1 MAYREVRRMDID
13 QIIRRWLAGEK
24 IRAIARSTGADRN
37 TVRRIVRFAEKEGI
51 GRETPWPDEG
61 KLQVI
66 RQRMGRPGTAVASS
80 EPEQRLKPRTEQ
92 IRAWLDKDHL
102 LLSKVHE
109 LLGREGLAVSYS
121 SLYRFARKW
130 CDFGTASAIT
140 VRRAE
145 SLPGE
150 MAEVDFGRLGPLQE
164 LGSRQP
170 RMVHGFILTLG
181 YSRLSC
187 VIPVFK
193 QDLPT
198 VIDCFERIWLFLG
211 GCPRRVVLDG
221 MKACIDRADPY
232 TPRFNRTFLE
242 YANYRGF
249 LPDPARPRH
258 PQDKPLVENSVA
270 YVRERFFKGETF
282 IDLDDVARR
291 ALVWCREV
299 AGRRIHGTTRRVP
312 LEVFEAEEKPQ
323 LIPMVGERFDTPTW
337 AQCKVHPDH
346 HVRFAQALY
355 SVPTRWIG
363 CQVDVRGDR
372 SLVRIYLHGE
382 LIKTHE
388 RKLPGQRSTDYAD
401 YPDGRAPY
409 ALRWPNYYCKRA
421 RELGAAAGD
430 FTDKLLSGEF
440 PWSRLRQAQKLLG
453 LAERYGAARL
463 DAACRRALDFDLL
476 DVHRLK
482 RILEQGLESQTE
494 PQPIVGKQ
502 AVLELKFLRPAE
514 HFVSDKGGPDADPA

>member
-1 MAYREVRRMDID
+1 MAYREVRMVDID
-13 QIIRRWLAGEK
+13 QVVRRWRAGEG
-24 IRAIARSTGADRN
+24 IRAIARLTGSDRN
-37 TVRRIVRFAEKEGI
+37 TVRRIVRLAEEAGVR
-51 GRETPWPDEG
+51 GDTPWPAED
-61 KLQVI
+61 KLQAI
-66 RQRMGRPGTAVASS
+66 RQRMGRPGTTVAVGEA
-80 EPEQRLKPRTEQ
+80 EKRLKPRTDQ
-92 IRAWLDKDHL
+92 IRTWLDKDHL
-102 LLSKVHE
+102 LLTKVHE
-109 LLGREGLAVSYS
+109 LLGREGLVVSYS
-121 SLYRFARKW
+121 ALYRFARKW
-130 CDFGTASAIT
+130 CEFGTASSIT

-145 SLPGE
+145 SLAGE
-150 MAEVDFGRLGPLQE
+150 MAEVDFGRLGLLQE
-164 LGSRQP
+164 LGSCRP
-170 RMVHGFILTLG
+170 RVVQGFIMTLG

-198 VIDCFERIWLFLG
+198 VIDCFERALAFFG
-211 GCPRRVVLDG
+211 GCPRRLVIDG
-221 MKACIDRADPY
+221 MKACIDQSDPY

-249 LPDPARPRH
+249 LPDPARPVH
-258 PQDKPLVENSVA
+258 PQDKPVVENNVR

-299 AGRRIHGTTRRVP
+299 AGRRVHGTTRRVP
-312 LEVFEAEEKPQ
+312 LEVFEAEEKPLLMPLQ
-323 LIPMVGERFDTPTW
+323 AERFDPPTW

-363 CQVDVRGDR
+363 SQVDVRGDR
-372 SLVRIYLHGE
+372 SLVRIYVRSE

-388 RKLPGQRSTDYAD
+388 RKPPGGRSTDYTD

-409 ALRWPNYYCKRA
+409 ALRWPHYYCKRA
-421 RELGAAAGD
+421 RELGSAAGD
-430 FTDKLLSGEF
+430 FTDKLLSGAF
-440 PWSRLRQAQKLLG
+440 PWSRLRQAQKLLRLG
-453 LAERYGAARL
+453 ERYGAARL

-476 DVHRLK
+476 DVHRLQ

-494 PQPIVGKQ
+494 PQPIVGQ
-502 AVLELKFLRPAE
+502 QSALALKFLRPAQ
-514 HFVSDKGGPDADPA
+514 HFVSAPGGQDADPT

>member
-1 MAYREVRRMDID
+1 MAYREVRMVDID
-13 QIIRRWLAGEK
+13 QVVRRWRAGEG
-24 IRAIARSTGADRN
+24 IRAIARLTGSDRN
-37 TVRRIVRFAEKEGI
+37 TVRRIVRMAEEAGVR
-51 GRETPWPDEG
+51 GDTPWPEED
-61 KLQVI
+61 KLQAI
-66 RQRMGRPGTAVASS
+66 RQRMGRPGTTVAVGEA
-80 EPEQRLKPRTEQ
+80 EERLKPRTDQ
-92 IRAWLDKDHL
+92 IRTWLDKDRL
-102 LLSKVHE
+102 LLTKVHE
-109 LLGREGLAVSYS
+109 LLGREGLGVSYS
-121 SLYRFARKW
+121 ALYRFARKW
-130 CDFGTASAIT
+130 CEFGTASSIT

-145 SLPGE
+145 SLAGE
-150 MAEVDFGRLGPLQE
+150 MAEVDFGRLGLLQE
-164 LGSRQP
+164 LGSCRP
-170 RMVHGFILTLG
+170 RVVQGFIMTLG

-198 VIDCFERIWLFLG
+198 VIDCFERALAFFG
-211 GCPRRVVLDG
+211 GCPRRLVIDG
-221 MKACIDRADPY
+221 MKACIDQSDPY

-249 LPDPARPRH
+249 LPDPARPVH
-258 PQDKPLVENSVA
+258 PQDKPVVENNVR

-299 AGRRIHGTTRRVP
+299 AGRRVHGTTRRVP
-312 LEVFEAEEKPQ
+312 LEVFEAEEKPLLMPLQ
-323 LIPMVGERFDTPTW
+323 AERFDPPTW

-346 HVRFAQALY
+346 HVRFAQGLY

-363 CQVDVRGDR
+363 SQVDVRGDR
-372 SLVRIYLHGE
+372 SLVRIYVRSE

-388 RKLPGQRSTDYAD
+388 RKPPGGRSTDYTD

-409 ALRWPNYYCKRA
+409 ALRWPHYYCKRA
-421 RELGAAAGD
+421 RELGSAAGD

-440 PWSRLRQAQKLLG
+440 PWSRLRQAQKLLRLG
-453 LAERYGAARL
+453 QRYGAARL

-476 DVHRLK
+476 DVHRLQ

-494 PQPIVGKQ
+494 PQPIVGQ
-502 AVLELKFLRPAE
+502 QSALELKFLRPAQ
-514 HFVSDKGGPDADPA
+514 HFVSAQGGQDADPT

>member
-1 MAYREVRRMDID
+1 MAYREVGTMDVD
-13 QIIRRWLAGEK
+13 QVIRRWLAGEK
-24 IRAIARSTGADRN
+24 IRAIARLTGLDRN
-37 TVRRIVRFAEKEGI
+37 TIRRIVRSAEKVGVR
-51 GRETPWPDEG
+51 REAPWPDAG
-61 KLQVI
+61 KLRAI
-66 RQRMGRPGTAVASS
+66 RQHIGRPGVTVATG
-80 EPEQRLKPRTEQ
+80 EAEQRLKARTEQ
-92 IRAWLDKDHL
+92 IRAWLEKDHL

-130 CDFGTASAIT
+130 CDFGSASAIS

-150 MAEVDFGRLGPLQE
+150 VAEVDFGRLGSLQE

-170 RMVHGFILTLG
+170 RIVQGFIVTLG

-198 VIDCFERIWLFLG
+198 VIDCFERTWMFFG

-221 MKACIDRADPY
+221 MKACIDQADPY
-232 TPRFNRTFLE
+232 TPRFNRGFLE

-258 PQDKPLVENSVA
+258 PQDKPVVENSVA
-270 YVRERFFKGETF
+270 YIRERFFKGETF

-291 ALVWCREV
+291 ALVWCRDV

-312 LEVFEAEEKPQ
+312 LEVFEAEEKSQ
-323 LIPMVGERFDTPTW
+323 LLPLQGERFDPPTW

-372 SLVRIYLHGE
+372 SMVRIYVHGE

-388 RKLPGQRSTDYAD
+388 RKLPGSRSTDYTD

-421 RELGAAAGD
+421 RELGSAAGD

-440 PWSRLRQAQKLLG
+440 PWSRLRQAQKLLR

-463 DAACRRALDFDLL
+463 NAACRRALDFDLL
-476 DVHRLK
+476 DVYRIQH
-482 RILEQGLESQTE
+482 ILEQGLESQSE
-494 PQPIVGKQ
+494 PQPVVGQQ
-502 AVLELKFLRPAE
+502 ATLELKFLRPAE
-514 HFVSDKGGPDADPA
+514 HFVAAKGGPDADPA